1 MEADVI
7 AGAQREPD
15 PETGEPVYVCQ
26 ATQVP
31 AATERL
37 PWWHVGQYIE
47 DYTSGNVGLV
57 RMACGLMYRGY
68 DNVMHLGIG
77 IGAPMRW
84 LYDTFQRLRGG
95 RPYPARN
102 GSIPP
107 RERTPTVKS
116 ALQPGDL
123 VRVKSYEA
131 ILATCDHTG
140 RNRGM
145 TFDAEMAP
153 YCGGT
158 HRVLKKVTHII
169 NERTGRMQPIGNS
182 AIILDEVVCQSR
194 YSACRLFCPRSVYP
208 YWREI
213 WLEKVPEAHA
223 SERAV
228 ASDATDREAAASAS
242 STFVPVTA
250 LRVHTE
256 R

>member
-1 MEADVI
+1 
-7 AGAQREPD
+7 
-15 PETGEPVYVCQ
+15 
-26 ATQVP
+26 
-31 AATERL
+31 
-37 PWWHVGQYIE
+37 
-47 DYTSGNVGLV
+47 
-57 RMACGLMYRGY
+57 
-68 DNVMHLGIG
+68 
-77 IGAPMRW
+77 
-84 LYDTFQRLRGG
+84 
-95 RPYPARN
+95 
-102 GSIPP
+102 
-107 RERTPTVKS
+107 
-116 ALQPGDL
+116 